1 MVGDYIL
8 IDTGI
13 SGNSIFP
20 EVVQITE
27 LTRTTAAPYFLKVKR
42 QPFGTFTGFHSDHP
56 DTTPIYK
63 VNVQFDSTWTEND
76 LDNTGPQDQVN
87 LAEFGGTLS
96 TDDYIIIGRSDTNL
110 DGTYD
115 FGEALK
121 IAQITGQVN
130 QKLTV
135 SNCGEPDK
143 VVFEVDSVTGEVTIG
158 NPDIPGSIVNINT
171 TIKLQGGCGT
181 IKREEIV
188 GSLVRVTGEDATYY
202 ISGVSATDI
211 AKVSV
216 GDEVRYNP
224 TYGNFSNVEFPVN
237 YVTEIKTDSIRLHAP
252 VYGGDVSNLG
262 FYISKNE
269 TLTLT
274 NGNEQEVFNCR
285 FM

>member
-1 MVGDYIL
+1 MWGGYNFQGTPAGETTSQFPDLTGTDQYYLPLKYAPITADINGNLTVQYFVVGDYIL

-96 TDDYIIIGRSDTNL
+96 TDDYIIVGRSDTNS

-135 SNCGEPDK
+135 SN
-143 VVFEVDSVTGEVTIG
+143 
-158 NPDIPGSIVNINT
+158 
-171 TIKLQGGCGT
+171 L
-181 IKREEIV
+181 
-188 GSLVRVTGEDATYY
+188 SL
-202 ISGVSATDI
+202 IHI
-211 AKVSV
+211 
-216 GDEVRYNP
+216 
-224 TYGNFSNVEFPVN
+224 
-237 YVTEIKTDSIRLHAP
+237 
-252 VYGGDVSNLG
+252 
-262 FYISKNE
+262 
-269 TLTLT
+269 
-274 NGNEQEVFNCR
+274 
-285 FM
+285 